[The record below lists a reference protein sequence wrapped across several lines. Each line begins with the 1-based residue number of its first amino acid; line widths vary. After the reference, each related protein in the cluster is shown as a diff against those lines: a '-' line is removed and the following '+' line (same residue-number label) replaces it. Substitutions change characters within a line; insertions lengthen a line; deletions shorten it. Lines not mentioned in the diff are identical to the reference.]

1 MFQAALIQPDTFCT
15 AFYIHVHL
23 SFYIKVLLLDRPQS
37 DHIL

>member
-15 AFYIHVHL
+15 AFYIHL
-23 SFYIKVLLLDRPQS
+23 SFGVKVLLLDRPQS